1 MAIRK
6 VLVYPDKRLREKAR
20 PVERVD
26 DSIRQL
32 LDDLAETMYAEPG
45 VGLAAPQVGVSL
57 RVFVIDLKSPEGGEL
72 HEFVNPRFVSL
83 EGEVSWK
90 EGCLSF
96 PGISEEVTRA
106 RRVALEALDR
116 NGKRFVLEGEELL
129 AVALQHEYD
138 HLEGKLLIDHVSFL
152 KKRMIRRE
160 MAKLAVERGSA
171 AGVEVR

>member
-1 MAIRK
+1 MAIRN
-6 VLVYPDKRLREKAR
+6 VLIYPDKRLREKAR
-20 PVERVD
+20 PVERID

-45 VGLAAPQVGVSL
+45 VGLAAPQLGVPL

-72 HEFVNPRFVSL
+72 REFVNPRIVSL
-83 EGEVSWK
+83 EGEISWK

-106 RRVALEALDR
+106 RRAVLEALDR
-116 NGKRFVLEGEELL
+116 NGKRFVLEGQDLL
-129 AVALQHEYD
+129 AVAMQHEYD
-138 HLEGKLLIDHVSFL
+138 HLEGRLLIDRVSFL

-160 MAKLAVERGSA
+160 MAKFAAERAAA
-171 AGVEVR
+171 AGAEVR